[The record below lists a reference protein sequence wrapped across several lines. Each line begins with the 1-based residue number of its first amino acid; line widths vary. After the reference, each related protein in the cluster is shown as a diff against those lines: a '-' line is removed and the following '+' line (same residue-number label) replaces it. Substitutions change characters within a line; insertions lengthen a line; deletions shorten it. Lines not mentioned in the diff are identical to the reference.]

1 MKLTTMLKV
10 TASVAAVALLI
21 GMILIRPVWP
31 EVRVFAAL
39 YPILMVLA
47 VMIGFRWGGQ
57 RAGPIGLLT
66 GIAVAAIFFELTPS
80 TLLASQI
87 KGLVVSVL
95 VLVILWPALML
106 YNLVDQA
113 GGIAATARALRK
125 LITDHGL
132 LLIMLTWTF
141 SAVLEGVAGFGI
153 PIAIVAP
160 MLVTLGVAPIAAVAA
175 VAVGHAWSVAFGDM
189 GIIFQTLVSVTNA
202 DPNAIVPYAALLLGV
217 TCLLCGLA
225 AMRIL
230 GLRGYAMMI
239 VILTAVMSL
248 TQYVVAASGLASMA
262 SLVAGLA
269 GIGAGTVLVRL
280 PAIRRTAA
288 PPVEA
293 TDSLLAAADRAPL
306 RAAVASYSALALL
319 FAGVVLIAPLNQA
332 LNAVTWTIT
341 YLYGAQSFNQAIHPL
356 THPGMIVLVVTGLS
370 YVIYRITGLLNQ
382 GDGRLALRKTS
393 NAALP
398 VTIGILTMVGLS
410 TLMEYTGMTQLLAE
424 ALSSQLDRF
433 FPLVSPL
440 VGILGAFATGSN
452 NNSNVLLG
460 PLQNNV
466 AHILSIAP
474 ALLLAAQTTGGAI
487 GSMIAPA
494 KIIVGCS
501 TVNLKD
507 RDGDVL
513 RITMPYGLLI
523 GLIIGVIA
531 LALA

>member
-1 MKLTTMLKV
+1 MLKI
-10 TASVAAVALLI
+10 TAGVAAVALLI
-21 GMILIRPVWP
+21 GMILIRPIWP

-39 YPILMVLA
+39 YPIPIVLI

-57 RAGPIGLLT
+57 RAGPIGLFT
-66 GIAVAAIFFELTPS
+66 GLAVAAIFFELTTS

-132 LLIMLTWTF
+132 LLIMLTWAF

-189 GIIFQTLVSVTNA
+189 GVIFQTLVSVTNA

-230 GLRGYAMMI
+230 GLRGYALMI

-280 PAIRRTAA
+280 PAFRRTAPLPA
-288 PPVEA
+288 EA
-293 TDSLLAAADRAPL
+293 AGSLLAADRAPL

-319 FAGVVLIAPLNQA
+319 FAAVVLITPLNQM

-341 YLYGAQSFNQAIHPL
+341 YLYGAQNFKQAIHPL
-356 THPGMIVLVVTGLS
+356 THPGMIVLAVTGLS
-370 YVIYRITGLLNQ
+370 YIIYRITGLLAQ

-424 ALSSQLDRF
+424 ALSSRLDHF

-474 ALLLAAQTTGGAI
+474 ALLLAAQTSGGAI

-531 LALA
+531 LALV